1 MSQYHASRLL
11 VVLVIGVIMT
21 LSVSPANALTQADVD
36 QAKLSA
42 DYAEALK
49 REAEAKKAA
58 AVAEADAANATQASR
73 AALAKS
79 ETDAEKA
86 KLDFYKAMA
95 PSAPDPSKYKIAAP
109 TAPVVAATTARM
121 AYSESADIS
130 TEVAKKILTALETDI
145 KAGQVLIL
153 PDDPKART
161 LISLSRALR
170 EALDQ
175 ARNRLVNERLDLEA
189 KMAEKPTFLIAGAA
203 IPVLASIAE
212 TVLSYAN
219 ILRTQYAFTTSSQT
233 PLAETVLQAK
243 VQEILVASSNVK
255 IIEPDAIV
263 AMMANGVTQP
273 PELQR
278 LKALQTELGNTRQ
291 KVIDAG
297 GIAEQRRANAPKPK
311 DDKDKAAADQ
321 RAAVLKLADD
331 IDAKAKAVAAAA
343 EEVDKM
349 LAILYI
355 ADAQGNTPLDSALRG
370 GMLNDMLVSSK
381 AYMLSLK
388 AVSSDVDTIAA
399 DGLFRGLRV
408 AVASNTV
415 ARWRLTGLDGVVKS
429 IGAVQKNSQ
438 LERIKLPD

>member
-1 MSQYHASRLL
+1 MIRNHAARLL
-11 VVLVIGVIMT
+11 VLVIGVIMT
-21 LSVSPANALTQADVD
+21 LSVSPTDAQTQTDAD
-36 QAKLSA
+36 QAKLRA
-42 DYAEALK
+42 DYADALK
-49 REAEAKKAA
+49 REAESKKAA
-58 AVAEADAANATQASR
+58 AVAEADAANAAQAAR

-79 ETDAEKA
+79 ETDADKA
-86 KLDFYKAMA
+86 KLDYYKAMA

-109 TAPVVAATTARM
+109 TAPIVAGTAARM
-121 AYSESADIS
+121 AYMEATHVSG
-130 TEVAKKILTALETDI
+130 EVAKAILEALKTDLATAD
-145 KAGQVLIL
+145 VLIL
-153 PDDPKART
+153 PEDPKTRT

-175 ARNRLVNERLDLEA
+175 ARARLVNERLDLDR
-189 KMAEKPTFLIAGAA
+189 KMTQQPTALIAGAA

-219 ILRTQYAFTTSSQT
+219 ILRTQYAFGTSSQT
-233 PLAETVLQAK
+233 SLAEIVLQAK
-243 VQEILVASSNVK
+243 VQETLVATSK
-255 IIEPDAIV
+255 IKVIEPDAIV
-263 AMMANGVTQP
+263 AMMASGAKQP
-273 PELQR
+273 PELDR
-278 LKALQTELGNTRQ
+278 LRALQTELGASRQ

-297 GIAEQRRANAPKPK
+297 GVAAQLRANAPKPK
-311 DDKDKAAADQ
+311 DDKDKAATDQ
-321 RAAVLKLADD
+321 RAAALKLADD
-331 IDAKAKAVAAAA
+331 IDAKAKTVAAAA

-349 LAILYI
+349 LATLYI

-370 GMLNDMLVSSK
+370 GMLNDMLASGK

-429 IGAVQKNSQ
+429 VGAVQKNSQ